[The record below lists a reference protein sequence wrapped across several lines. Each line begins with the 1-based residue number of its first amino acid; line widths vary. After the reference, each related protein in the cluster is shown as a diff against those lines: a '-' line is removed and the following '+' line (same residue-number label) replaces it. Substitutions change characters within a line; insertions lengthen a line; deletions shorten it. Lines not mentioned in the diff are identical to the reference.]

1 MRLAR
6 IAVEVRMKRMLIG
19 LLLLGMVVSGVAC
32 SSSGGGSG
40 GGSGGQSSA
49 YNNVKDELQNAVT
62 AYATEHQGTF
72 PCDTYGVIDMSALL
86 TSNGGL
92 LHQIPAGTRQTNC
105 AAGGASGCS
114 DNNHYTWLLTSTGIV
129 YSSCV
134 GSDCNSND
142 ASGYQGVWP

>member
-1 MRLAR
+1 
-6 IAVEVRMKRMLIG
+6 MKGMLIG

-32 SSSGGGSG
+32 GSSGGSSDGSSSGSE
-40 GGSGGQSSA
+40 SQKVVA
-49 YNNVKDELQNAVT
+49 YNRVHDDLQNAVT
-62 AYATEHQGTF
+62 AYAVEHQGVF

-105 AAGGASGCS
+105 AAGGASGCG

-129 YSSCV
+129 YSSCI

>member
-1 MRLAR
+1 
-6 IAVEVRMKRMLIG
+6 MKRMLVG
-19 LLLLGMVVSGVAC
+19 LLLLVMVVSGVAC
-32 SSSGGGSG
+32 GSSGGSSDGSSSGSE
-40 GGSGGQSSA
+40 SQKVVA
-49 YNNVKDELQNAVT
+49 YNQVHDDLQNAAT
-62 AYATEHQGTF
+62 FYATEHQGTF

-129 YSSCV
+129 YSKCM
-134 GSDCNSND
+134 GSGCDSND

>member
-1 MRLAR
+1 
-6 IAVEVRMKRMLIG
+6 MKRMLIG

-32 SSSGGGSG
+32 GSSGGS
-40 GGSGGQSSA
+40 SDGQSYSP
-49 YNNVKDELQNAVT
+49 NNVYNVVKDDLQNAVT
-62 AYATEHQGTF
+62 AYAVEHQGVF

-114 DNNHYTWLLTSTGIV
+114 DNNHYTWLVTSTGIV

-142 ASGYQGVWP
+142 ASGYQGIWP